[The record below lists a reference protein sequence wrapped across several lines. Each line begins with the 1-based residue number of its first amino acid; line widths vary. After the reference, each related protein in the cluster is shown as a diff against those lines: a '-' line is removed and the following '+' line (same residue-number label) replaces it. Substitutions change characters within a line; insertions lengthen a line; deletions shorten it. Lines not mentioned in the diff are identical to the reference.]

1 MKKSLSLLIWLV
13 LISASYPQKLK
24 KISFALNEIPQA
36 QFAGYFIGMEMGVYK
51 KYGIDLEI
59 ITEDFKKS
67 ASTHLKDAK
76 RDFFLLTLTKAIQL
90 KEKGSTIVNISQLIN
105 RSALMLIAK
114 KTSDINTPQ
123 DMKGKKIGILGGDF
137 QIQPLAFFKKYNLNV
152 QTVPQGNTVNLFFF
166 DGIDVISGR
175 WYNEYHTILNSGY
188 REDELSTFFFSDHD
202 LNFPE
207 EGIYCSAELLQ
218 RESELCESFLKATLE
233 SWQYTFN
240 NPEEALNIIIKHIK
254 KLNLPSNKTHQRWM
268 LNRMKD
274 LIFPNDTM
282 NQFEILQK
290 ENFMLVAEILRDS
303 KIIKSIPAFQD
314 FYKPIKITRTR

>member
-1 MKKSLSLLIWLV
+1 M
-13 LISASYPQKLK
+13 
-24 KISFALNEIPQA
+24 PQA
-36 QFAGYFIGMEMGVYK
+36 QFAGYFVGMETGIYK
-51 KYGIDLEI
+51 KHGIDLKI
-59 ITEDFKKS
+59 ITEVFKGP
-67 ASTHLKDAK
+67 ASTHLKAEK
-76 RDFFLLTLTKAIQL
+76 SDFFLLTLSRAIQL
-90 KEKGSTIVNISQLIN
+90 REKGSPIVNISQLIN
-105 RSALMLIAK
+105 QSALMFIAK
-114 KTSDINTPQ
+114 KTSGINTPQ
-123 DMKGKKIGILGGDF
+123 DMEGKKVGIWGGDF
-137 QIQPLAFFKKYNLNV
+137 QIQPLAFFKKYNLKV
-152 QTVPQGNTVNLFFF
+152 QTVLQGNTVNLFFF

-175 WYNEYHTILNSGY
+175 WYNEYHSILNSGF

-218 RESELCESFLKATLE
+218 REPKLCESFIKATLE

-254 KLNLPSNKTHQRWM
+254 KLNLPANKTHQKWM

-274 LIFPNDTM
+274 LIFPNDKM
-282 NQFEILQK
+282 NQFGILQK

-303 KIIKSIPAFQD
+303 KLIKSIPAFQD